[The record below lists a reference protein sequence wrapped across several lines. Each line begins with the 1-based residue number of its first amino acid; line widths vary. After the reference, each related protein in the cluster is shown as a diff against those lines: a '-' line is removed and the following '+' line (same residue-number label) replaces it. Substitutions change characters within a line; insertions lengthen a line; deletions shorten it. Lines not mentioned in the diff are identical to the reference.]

1 LLPGYPDEVRV
12 LVTGANG
19 FVGGYVCR
27 ALIGAGWQVTGLSRR
42 SDAKLPTGVTAL
54 EGDVASG
61 DGLGRAMTGIDAVVH
76 LVGIIQ
82 ERGSQTFERVH
93 VEGTRNVLE
102 AATAA
107 GVSRLVHMSALG
119 AGLDSGSGYQR
130 TKART
135 EELVRASGLAW
146 TIIRPSLIFGV
157 GDDFFGGTLRQ
168 LVKLS
173 PVVPVVGRG
182 DYPFRPVFIGD
193 VATAFLRALERP
205 EASAQAFDLVGP
217 KEYTLRE
224 LLLLVRGALGSKKPL
239 VNVPLPLMRVG
250 VALFGLLPAPPIT
263 RDQFLMLL
271 AGNTG
276 DPRPAVA
283 AFGLALEPLEDHLGE
298 ILGAA
303 AAR

>member
-1 LLPGYPDEVRV
+1 MRV

-27 ALIGAGWQVTGLSRR
+27 ALVGAGCQVTGLSRK
-42 SDAKLPTGVTAL
+42 SDARLPTDVTAL
-54 EGDVASG
+54 TGDVTSG

-93 VEGTRNVLE
+93 VEGTRNVIE

-130 TKART
+130 TKARA
-135 EELVRASGLAW
+135 EELVRVSGLAW
-146 TIIRPSLIFGV
+146 TIMRPSLIFGV

-168 LVKLS
+168 LVRLP
-173 PVVPVVGRG
+173 PVVPVVGTG
-182 DYPFRPVFIGD
+182 GYPFRPVYAGD
-193 VATAFLRALERP
+193 VATAFLRALERHGV
-205 EASAQAFDLVGP
+205 AGQVFDLAGP
-217 KEYTLRE
+217 NEYTLRE
-224 LLLLVRGALGSKKPL
+224 LLLLVRGALGSRKPL
-239 VNVPLPLMRVG
+239 VNVPLPLMRMG
-250 VALFGLLPAPPIT
+250 VALFGLLPNPPIT

-298 ILGAA
+298 VLEAA
-303 AAR
+303 SAR